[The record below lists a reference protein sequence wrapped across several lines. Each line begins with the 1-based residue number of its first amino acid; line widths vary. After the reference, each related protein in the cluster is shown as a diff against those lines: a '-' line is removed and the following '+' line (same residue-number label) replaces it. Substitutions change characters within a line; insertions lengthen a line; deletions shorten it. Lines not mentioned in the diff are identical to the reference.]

1 MWEVGSI
8 NLLTLFVTLALS
20 SKAFDKGVED
30 AKGKSSGLADKIK
43 SGFGTA
49 VKAIGAAIVAATTA
63 VAAGIAKL
71 TQASLASYG
80 EYEQLV
86 GGVKTLFGT
95 EASTL
100 EEYAASIGKTSGEAL
115 KEYRNLNLAQSIVF
129 ENAKNAYKDVQMSAN
144 DYMNTVTSFA
154 ASLIQGL
161 SGDTVAAADK
171 ANLAITDMADNA
183 NKMGTAMESIQNAY
197 QGFAKQNYTMLDNLK
212 LGYGGTKTEMERL
225 LKDAEALQKQN
236 GITAE
241 YSIQNFADIVEAIH
255 VVQTEMGI
263 TGTSAK
269 EAGSTIQGSLAM
281 VKSQWQNVLTALAD
295 ENADLP
301 NQISK
306 LADSIDTAVNGNIL
320 PRIQQILPS
329 IASGIQMLV
338 QGLAPMLPGMINTLL
353 PTLSTSLIALVGSL
367 VTVLPQLTNTAVN
380 ILKQLVNAVVSVL
393 PGVLSTLASAAT
405 ELLLDIVSVVGDILP
420 ELVDTVINIAT
431 DLIQK
436 IADALPDLLPELV
449 QAIMD
454 ALIML
459 IDDAPALLDTAI
471 ALIKGLAE
479 GLLNSIPVLLDA
491 LPALIESIIN
501 FIVGAIPELILLG
514 VQIVGAVVDALP
526 QIISSLVAALPQI
539 IQALID
545 GLFQGHGA
553 FVLAGI
559 DLFIAL
565 IEDLPDIILQLV
577 DAIPQII
584 GALIDGLRES
594 FPKIVAAGFTLLMGI
609 IERLPDFLMKLGEA
623 VVKIV
628 AAIITALKNRL
639 YLIADQGVKL
649 FEQLIRDLPKA
660 IQTITSKVP
669 QVISGIVNKFR
680 EGWNNMKQVG
690 KNLIEGV
697 GEGIMSAANALYERV
712 KSVVSKIKGF
722 FTGKSGFDTHS
733 PSKWS
738 QKVFENVMAG
748 SILGTERG
756 AAGLE
761 MAMQDAVERAKNSFD
776 MGAITYAPA
785 VQSGRVGDINV
796 SVEVT
801 TAGINSEMDA
811 ENVGR
816 IIGEKAARQ
825 IRYRGGVSFA

>member
-20 SKAFDKGVED
+20 SKAFDKGVES
-30 AKGKSSGLADKIK
+30 AKKKSDGFADKLK
-43 SGFGTA
+43 DGFG
-49 VKAIGAAIVAATTA
+49 KAIKAVGKAVVAATTA
-63 VAAGIAKL
+63 VAAGIAKI
-71 TQASLASYG
+71 TQASVASYG

-95 EASTL
+95 EAGSL
-100 EEYAASIGKTSGEAL
+100 KEYAASIGQTVDEAKDKYNSL
-115 KEYRNLNLAQSIVF
+115 INAQSEIF
-129 ENAKNAYKDVQMSAN
+129 SKAQDAYKNVQMSAN

-161 SGDTVAAADK
+161 GGDTEKAAEKAD
-171 ANLAITDMADNA
+171 LAITDMADNA

-281 VKSQWQNVLTALAD
+281 VKAQWQNLLTAFAD
-295 ENADLP
+295 EDANLSD
-301 NQISK
+301 QINRFTD
-306 LADSIDTAVNGNIL
+306 AITTAAGNIV

-329 IASGIQMLV
+329 IV
-338 QGLAPMLPGMINTLL
+338 NGLDK
-353 PTLSTSLIALVGSL
+353 LIS
-367 VTVLPQLTNTAVN
+367 
-380 ILKQLVNAVVSVL
+380 
-393 PGVLSTLASAAT
+393 
-405 ELLLDIVSVVGDILP
+405 
-420 ELVDTVINIAT
+420 
-431 DLIQK
+431 
-436 IADALPDLLPELV
+436 
-449 QAIMD
+449 
-454 ALIML
+454 ALIPM
-459 IDDAPALLDTAI
+459 
-471 ALIKGLAE
+471 
-479 GLLNSIPVLLDA
+479 
-491 LPALIESIIN
+491 
-501 FIVGAIPELILLG
+501 IPELIGTLVPAFTNAIMGVMNSLTSELSNGADMVMNAIISIIGTLADTLPELITTLLEEIDTILLTTIRNAENDLIPT
-514 VQIVGAVVDALP
+514 VLQLVADLIDSLASTIPDV
-526 QIISSLVAALPQI
+526 ISSLLEETVSIVEEFLKT
-539 IQALID
+539 D
-545 GLFQGHGA
+545 GLNNVLQAVISLEQGA
-553 FVLAGI
+553 AEAVLQAI
-559 DLFIAL
+559 PFI
-565 IEDLPDIILQLV
+565 ISRMPKIITSVV
-577 DAIPQII
+577 DFLLGAIPQIAQTGIQLLSALVEAMPEIISAIVEALPELITGIVDAIIEFVPEIVVAGVQLLSALMQNLDEIIAQIVVAIPDIIDGII
-584 GALIDGLRES
+584 GALTDSTPRLIE
-594 FPKIVAAGFTLLMGI
+594 AGFELFMALVTNLPEIIMGI
-609 IERLPDFLMKLGEA
+609 LTALSKL
-623 VVKIV
+623 I
-628 AAIITALKNRL
+628 AAIIQAIPTYFIK
-639 YLIADQGVKL
+639 IAQQGVKL
-649 FEQLIRDLPKA
+649 FESLVTNLPQA
-660 IQTITSKVP
+660 IQTIKRRIP
-669 QVISGIVNKFR
+669 EVISGIVSKFR

-761 MAMQDAVERAKNSFD
+761 MAMQDTVERAKNSFD

-801 TAGINSEMDA
+801 TTGINSEMDA

>member
-1 MWEVGSI
+1 MGSI

-20 SKAFDKGVED
+20 SKAFDKGVES
-30 AKGKSSGLADKIK
+30 AKKKSDGFADKLK
-43 SGFGTA
+43 DGFG
-49 VKAIGAAIVAATTA
+49 KAIKAVGKAVVAATTA
-63 VAAGIAKL
+63 VAAGIAKI
-71 TQASLASYG
+71 TQASVASYG

-95 EASTL
+95 EAGSL
-100 EEYAASIGKTSGEAL
+100 KEYAASIGQTVDEAKDKYNSL
-115 KEYRNLNLAQSIVF
+115 INAQSEIF
-129 ENAKNAYKDVQMSAN
+129 SKAQDAYKNVQMSAN

-161 SGDTVAAADK
+161 GGDTEKAAEKAD
-171 ANLAITDMADNA
+171 LAITDMADNA
-183 NKMGTAMESIQNAY
+183 NKMGTAMGSIQNAY

-281 VKSQWQNVLTALAD
+281 VKAQWQNLLTAFAD
-295 ENADLP
+295 EDANLSD
-301 NQISK
+301 QINRFTD
-306 LADSIDTAVNGNIL
+306 AITTAAGNIV

-329 IASGIQMLV
+329 IV
-338 QGLAPMLPGMINTLL
+338 NGLDK
-353 PTLSTSLIALVGSL
+353 LIS
-367 VTVLPQLTNTAVN
+367 
-380 ILKQLVNAVVSVL
+380 
-393 PGVLSTLASAAT
+393 
-405 ELLLDIVSVVGDILP
+405 
-420 ELVDTVINIAT
+420 
-431 DLIQK
+431 
-436 IADALPDLLPELV
+436 
-449 QAIMD
+449 
-454 ALIML
+454 ALIPM
-459 IDDAPALLDTAI
+459 
-471 ALIKGLAE
+471 
-479 GLLNSIPVLLDA
+479 
-491 LPALIESIIN
+491 
-501 FIVGAIPELILLG
+501 IPELIGTLVPAFTNAIMGVMNSLTSELSNGADMVMNAIISIIGTLADTLPELITTLLEEIDTILLTTIRNAENDLIPT
-514 VQIVGAVVDALP
+514 VLQLVADLIDSLASTIPDV
-526 QIISSLVAALPQI
+526 ISSLLEETVSIVEEFLKT
-539 IQALID
+539 D
-545 GLFQGHGA
+545 GLNNVLQAVISLEQGA
-553 FVLAGI
+553 AEAVLQAI
-559 DLFIAL
+559 PFI
-565 IEDLPDIILQLV
+565 ISRLPKIITSVV
-577 DAIPQII
+577 DFLLGAIPQIAQTGIQLLSALVEAMPEIISAIVEALPELITGIVDAIIEFVPEIVVAGVQLLSALTQNLDEIIAQIVVAIPDIIDGII
-584 GALIDGLRES
+584 GALTDAT
-594 FPKIVAAGFTLLMGI
+594 PKLIEAGFELFMALVTNLPEIIMGI
-609 IERLPDFLMKLGEA
+609 LTALSTLI
-623 VVKIV
+623 
-628 AAIITALKNRL
+628 AAIIQAIPTYFMK
-639 YLIADQGVKL
+639 IAQQGVKL
-649 FEQLIRDLPKA
+649 FESLVTNLPQA
-660 IQTITSKVP
+660 IQTIKRRIP
-669 QVISGIVNKFR
+669 EVISGIVSKFK

-761 MAMQDAVERAKNSFD
+761 TAMQDAVERAKNSFD

-796 SVEVT
+796 NVEVT

>member
-1 MWEVGSI
+1 MGSI

-20 SKAFDKGVED
+20 SKAFDKGVES
-30 AKGKSSGLADKIK
+30 AKKKSDGFADKLK
-43 SGFGTA
+43 DGFG
-49 VKAIGAAIVAATTA
+49 KAIKAVGKAVVAATTA
-63 VAAGIAKL
+63 VAAGIAKI
-71 TQASLASYG
+71 TQASVASYG

-95 EASTL
+95 EAGSL
-100 EEYAASIGKTSGEAL
+100 KEYAASIGQTVDEAKDKYNSL
-115 KEYRNLNLAQSIVF
+115 INAQSEIF
-129 ENAKNAYKDVQMSAN
+129 SKAQDAYKNVQMSAN

-161 SGDTVAAADK
+161 GGDTEKAAEKAD
-171 ANLAITDMADNA
+171 LAITDMADNA

-281 VKSQWQNVLTALAD
+281 VKAQWQNLLTAFAD
-295 ENADLP
+295 EDANLSD
-301 NQISK
+301 QINRFTD
-306 LADSIDTAVNGNIL
+306 AITTAAGNIV

-329 IASGIQMLV
+329 IV
-338 QGLAPMLPGMINTLL
+338 NGLDK
-353 PTLSTSLIALVGSL
+353 LIS
-367 VTVLPQLTNTAVN
+367 
-380 ILKQLVNAVVSVL
+380 
-393 PGVLSTLASAAT
+393 
-405 ELLLDIVSVVGDILP
+405 
-420 ELVDTVINIAT
+420 
-431 DLIQK
+431 
-436 IADALPDLLPELV
+436 
-449 QAIMD
+449 
-454 ALIML
+454 ALIPM
-459 IDDAPALLDTAI
+459 
-471 ALIKGLAE
+471 
-479 GLLNSIPVLLDA
+479 
-491 LPALIESIIN
+491 
-501 FIVGAIPELILLG
+501 IPELIGTLVPAFTNAIMGVMNSLTSELSNGADMVMNAIISIIGTLADTLPELITTLLEEIDTILLTTIRNAENDLIPT
-514 VQIVGAVVDALP
+514 VLQLVADLIDSLASTIPDV
-526 QIISSLVAALPQI
+526 ISSLLEETVSIVEEFLKT
-539 IQALID
+539 D
-545 GLFQGHGA
+545 GLNNVLQAVISLEQGA
-553 FVLAGI
+553 AEAVLQAI
-559 DLFIAL
+559 PFI
-565 IEDLPDIILQLV
+565 ISRMPKIITSVV
-577 DAIPQII
+577 DFLLGAIPQIAQTGIQLLSALVEAMPEIISAIVEALPELITGIVDAIIEFVPEIVVAGVQLLSALMQNLDEIIAQIVVAIPDIIDGII
-584 GALIDGLRES
+584 GALTDSTPRLIE
-594 FPKIVAAGFTLLMGI
+594 AGFELFMALVTNLPEIIMGI
-609 IERLPDFLMKLGEA
+609 LTALSKL
-623 VVKIV
+623 I
-628 AAIITALKNRL
+628 AAIIQAIPTYFIK
-639 YLIADQGVKL
+639 IAQQGVKL
-649 FEQLIRDLPKA
+649 FESLVTNLPQA
-660 IQTITSKVP
+660 IQTIKRRIP
-669 QVISGIVNKFR
+669 EVISGIVSKFR

>member
-1 MWEVGSI
+1 MGSI

-20 SKAFDKGVED
+20 SKAFDKGVES
-30 AKGKSSGLADKIK
+30 AKKKSDGFADKLK
-43 SGFGTA
+43 DGFG
-49 VKAIGAAIVAATTA
+49 KAIKAVGKAVVAATTA
-63 VAAGIAKL
+63 VAAGIAKI
-71 TQASLASYG
+71 TQASVASYG

-95 EASTL
+95 EAGSL
-100 EEYAASIGKTSGEAL
+100 KEYAASIGQTVDEAKDKYNSL
-115 KEYRNLNLAQSIVF
+115 INAQSEIF
-129 ENAKNAYKDVQMSAN
+129 SKAQDAYKNVQMSAN

-161 SGDTVAAADK
+161 GGDTEKAAEKAD
-171 ANLAITDMADNA
+171 LAITDMADNA

-281 VKSQWQNVLTALAD
+281 VKAQWQNLLTAFAD
-295 ENADLP
+295 EDANLSD
-301 NQISK
+301 QINRFTD
-306 LADSIDTAVNGNIL
+306 AITTAAGNIV

-329 IASGIQMLV
+329 IV
-338 QGLAPMLPGMINTLL
+338 NGLDK
-353 PTLSTSLIALVGSL
+353 LIS
-367 VTVLPQLTNTAVN
+367 
-380 ILKQLVNAVVSVL
+380 
-393 PGVLSTLASAAT
+393 
-405 ELLLDIVSVVGDILP
+405 
-420 ELVDTVINIAT
+420 
-431 DLIQK
+431 
-436 IADALPDLLPELV
+436 
-449 QAIMD
+449 
-454 ALIML
+454 ALIPM
-459 IDDAPALLDTAI
+459 
-471 ALIKGLAE
+471 
-479 GLLNSIPVLLDA
+479 
-491 LPALIESIIN
+491 
-501 FIVGAIPELILLG
+501 IPELIGTLVPAFTNAIMGVMNSLTSELSNGADMVMNAIISIIGTLADTLPELITTLLEEIDTILLTTIRNAENDLIPT
-514 VQIVGAVVDALP
+514 VLQLVADLIDSLASTIPDV
-526 QIISSLVAALPQI
+526 ISSLLEETVSIVEEFLKT
-539 IQALID
+539 D
-545 GLFQGHGA
+545 GLNNVLQAVISLEQGA
-553 FVLAGI
+553 AEAVLQAI
-559 DLFIAL
+559 PFI
-565 IEDLPDIILQLV
+565 ISRMPKIITSVV
-577 DAIPQII
+577 DFLLGAIPQIAQTGIQLLSALVEAMPEIISAIVEALPELITGIVDAIIEFVPEIVVAGVQLLSALMQNLDEIIAQIVVAIPDIIDGII
-584 GALIDGLRES
+584 GALTDSTPRLIE
-594 FPKIVAAGFTLLMGI
+594 AGFELFMALVTNLPEIIMGI
-609 IERLPDFLMKLGEA
+609 LTALSKL
-623 VVKIV
+623 I
-628 AAIITALKNRL
+628 AAIIQAIPTYFIK
-639 YLIADQGVKL
+639 IAQQGVKL
-649 FEQLIRDLPKA
+649 FESLVTNLPQA
-660 IQTITSKVP
+660 IQTIKRRIP
-669 QVISGIVNKFR
+669 EVISGIVSKFR

-761 MAMQDAVERAKNSFD
+761 MAMQDTVERAKNSFD

-801 TAGINSEMDA
+801 TTGINSEMDA

>member
-8 NLLTLFVTLALS
+8 NLLTLFVTLAMS
-20 SKAFDKGVED
+20 SKAFDKGVES
-30 AKGKSSGLADKIK
+30 AKKKSDGFADKLK
-43 SGFGTA
+43 DGFG
-49 VKAIGAAIVAATTA
+49 KAIKAVGKAVVAATTA
-63 VAAGIAKL
+63 VAAGIAKI
-71 TQASLASYG
+71 TQASVASYG

-95 EASTL
+95 EAGSL
-100 EEYAASIGKTSGEAL
+100 EEYAASIGQTVDEAKDKYSSL
-115 KEYRNLNLAQSIVF
+115 INAQSEICSK
-129 ENAKNAYKDVQMSAN
+129 AQDAYKNVQMSAN

-161 SGDTVAAADK
+161 GGDTEKAAEKAD
-171 ANLAITDMADNA
+171 LAITDMADNA

-236 GITAE
+236 GITAK
-241 YSIQNFADIVEAIH
+241 YSIENFADIVEAIH

-281 VKSQWQNVLTALAD
+281 VKAQWQNLLTAFAD
-295 ENADLP
+295 ENANLSD
-301 NQISK
+301 QINRFTD
-306 LADSIDTAVNGNIL
+306 AITTAAGNIV

-329 IASGIQMLV
+329 IVNGLQMLISS
-338 QGLAPMLPGMINTLL
+338 LAPMIPEMIKTLL
-353 PTLSTSLIALVGSL
+353 PAVTDAVFGIFDSLAALVPKATRTILHSL
-367 VTVLPQLTNTAVN
+367 VDIAISIGEKVPELIQTLIDGAGDFWEIISDSLLGLIPYTLDAVSAIIQSIAEAMPQLIESLLGAVIFDAFESIFDESADTLLQSALNLLLGIAQGLINFIPKAIQWLPQLINEIISFLLGAIPQIAQTG
-380 ILKQLVNAVVSVL
+380 IQL
-393 PGVLSTLASAAT
+393 LSALVEAMPEIISA
-405 ELLLDIVSVVGDILP
+405 IVEALP
-420 ELVDTVINIAT
+420 ELITGIVDAIIEFVPEIVMAGVELLSSLMQNLDEIIAQ
-431 DLIQK
+431 IVVA
-436 IADALPDLLPELV
+436 IPD
-449 QAIMD
+449 I
-454 ALIML
+454 
-459 IDDAPALLDTAI
+459 ID
-471 ALIKGLAE
+471 G
-479 GLLNSIPVLLDA
+479 
-491 LPALIESIIN
+491 
-501 FIVGAIPELILLG
+501 IVGALT
-514 VQIVGAVVDALP
+514 DATP
-526 QIISSLVAALPQI
+526 R
-539 IQALID
+539 
-545 GLFQGHGA
+545 
-553 FVLAGI
+553 
-559 DLFIAL
+559 L
-565 IEDLPDIILQLV
+565 IEAGFELFMALVTKLPDIIMGNLT
-577 DAIPQII
+577 
-584 GALIDGLRES
+584 ALS
-594 FPKIVAAGFTLLMGI
+594 
-609 IERLPDFLMKLGEA
+609 KL
-623 VVKIV
+623 I
-628 AAIITALKNRL
+628 AAIIQAIPTYFMK
-639 YLIADQGVKL
+639 IAQQGVKL
-649 FEQLIRDLPKA
+649 FESLVTKLPQA
-660 IQTITSKVP
+660 IQTIKRRIP
-669 QVISGIVNKFR
+669 EVISGIVSKFK

-761 MAMQDAVERAKNSFD
+761 TAMQDAVERAKNSFD
-776 MGAITYAPA
+776 MGSITYAPA
-785 VQSGRVGDINV
+785 AQSGRVGDINV

>member
-20 SKAFDKGVED
+20 SKAFDKGVES
-30 AKGKSSGLADKIK
+30 AKKKSDGFADKLK
-43 SGFGTA
+43 DGFG
-49 VKAIGAAIVAATTA
+49 KAIKAVGKAVVAATTA
-63 VAAGIAKL
+63 VAAGIAKI
-71 TQASLASYG
+71 TQASVASYG

-95 EASTL
+95 EAGSL
-100 EEYAASIGKTSGEAL
+100 KEYAASIGQTVDEAKDKYNSL
-115 KEYRNLNLAQSIVF
+115 INAQSEIF
-129 ENAKNAYKDVQMSAN
+129 SKAQDAYKNVQMSAN

-161 SGDTVAAADK
+161 GGDTEKAAEKAD
-171 ANLAITDMADNA
+171 LAITDMADNA

-281 VKSQWQNVLTALAD
+281 VKAQWQNLLTAFAD
-295 ENADLP
+295 EDANLSD
-301 NQISK
+301 QINRFTD
-306 LADSIDTAVNGNIL
+306 AITTAAGNIV

-329 IASGIQMLV
+329 IVNGLDKLISALIPMIPERIGTLV
-338 QGLAPMLPGMINTLL
+338 PAFTNAIMGVMNSLTSE
-353 PTLSTSLIALVGSL
+353 LSNGADMVM
-367 VTVLPQLTNTAVN
+367 
-380 ILKQLVNAVVSVL
+380 NAIISII
-393 PGVLSTLASAAT
+393 GTLADT
-405 ELLLDIVSVVGDILP
+405 LP
-420 ELVDTVINIAT
+420 ELITTLLEEIDTILLTTIRNAEN
-431 DLIQK
+431 DLIPTVLQLV
-436 IADALPDLLPELV
+436 AD
-449 QAIMD
+449 
-454 ALIML
+454 L
-459 IDDAPALLDTAI
+459 IDS
-471 ALIKGLAE
+471 LA
-479 GLLNSIPVLLDA
+479 STIPDV
-491 LPALIESIIN
+491 
-501 FIVGAIPELILLG
+501 
-514 VQIVGAVVDALP
+514 
-526 QIISSLVAALPQI
+526 ISSLLEETVSIVEEFLKT
-539 IQALID
+539 D
-545 GLFQGHGA
+545 GLNNVLQAVISLEQGA
-553 FVLAGI
+553 AEAVLQAI
-559 DLFIAL
+559 PFI
-565 IEDLPDIILQLV
+565 ISRLPKIITSVV
-577 DAIPQII
+577 DFLLGAIPQIAQTGIQLLSALVEAMPEIISAIVEALPELITGIVDAIIEFVPEIVVAGVQLLSALTQNLDEIIAQIVVAIPDIIDGII
-584 GALIDGLRES
+584 GALTDAT
-594 FPKIVAAGFTLLMGI
+594 PKLIEAGFELFMALVTNLPEIIMGI
-609 IERLPDFLMKLGEA
+609 LTALSKL
-623 VVKIV
+623 I
-628 AAIITALKNRL
+628 AAIIQAIPTYFMK
-639 YLIADQGVKL
+639 IAQQGVKL
-649 FEQLIRDLPKA
+649 FESLVTNLPQA
-660 IQTITSKVP
+660 IQTIKRRIP
-669 QVISGIVNKFR
+669 EVISGIVSKFK

-733 PSKWS
+733 PSKWA

-761 MAMQDAVERAKNSFD
+761 TAMQDAVERAKNSFD

>member
-20 SKAFDKGVED
+20 SKAFDKGVES
-30 AKGKSSGLADKIK
+30 AKKKSDGFADKLK
-43 SGFGTA
+43 DGFG
-49 VKAIGAAIVAATTA
+49 KAIKAVGKAVVAATTA
-63 VAAGIAKL
+63 VAAGIAKI
-71 TQASLASYG
+71 TQASVASYG

-95 EASTL
+95 EAGSL
-100 EEYAASIGKTSGEAL
+100 KEYAASIGQTVDEAKDKYNSL
-115 KEYRNLNLAQSIVF
+115 INAQSEIF
-129 ENAKNAYKDVQMSAN
+129 SKAQDAYKNVQMSAN

-161 SGDTVAAADK
+161 GGDTEKAAEKAD
-171 ANLAITDMADNA
+171 LAITDMADNA

-281 VKSQWQNVLTALAD
+281 VKAQWQNLLTAFAD
-295 ENADLP
+295 EDANLSD
-301 NQISK
+301 QINRFTD
-306 LADSIDTAVNGNIL
+306 AITTAAGNIV

-329 IASGIQMLV
+329 IV
-338 QGLAPMLPGMINTLL
+338 NGLDK
-353 PTLSTSLIALVGSL
+353 LIS
-367 VTVLPQLTNTAVN
+367 
-380 ILKQLVNAVVSVL
+380 
-393 PGVLSTLASAAT
+393 
-405 ELLLDIVSVVGDILP
+405 
-420 ELVDTVINIAT
+420 
-431 DLIQK
+431 
-436 IADALPDLLPELV
+436 
-449 QAIMD
+449 
-454 ALIML
+454 ALIPM
-459 IDDAPALLDTAI
+459 
-471 ALIKGLAE
+471 
-479 GLLNSIPVLLDA
+479 
-491 LPALIESIIN
+491 
-501 FIVGAIPELILLG
+501 IPELIGTLVPAFTNAIMGVMNSLTSELSNGADMVMNAIISIIGTLADTLPELITTLLEEIDTILLTTIRNAENDLIPT
-514 VQIVGAVVDALP
+514 VLQLVADLIDSLASTIPDV
-526 QIISSLVAALPQI
+526 ISSLLEETVSIVEEFLKT
-539 IQALID
+539 D
-545 GLFQGHGA
+545 GLNNVLQAVISLEQGA
-553 FVLAGI
+553 AEAVLQAI
-559 DLFIAL
+559 PFI
-565 IEDLPDIILQLV
+565 ISRMPKIITSVV
-577 DAIPQII
+577 DFLLGAIPQIAQTGIQLLSALVEAMPEIISAIVEALPELITGIVDAIIEFVPEIVVAGVQLLSALMQNLDEIIAQIVVAIPDIIDGII
-584 GALIDGLRES
+584 GALTDSTPRLIE
-594 FPKIVAAGFTLLMGI
+594 AGFELFMALVTNLPEIIMGI
-609 IERLPDFLMKLGEA
+609 LTALSKL
-623 VVKIV
+623 I
-628 AAIITALKNRL
+628 AAIIQAIPTYFIK
-639 YLIADQGVKL
+639 IAQQGVKL
-649 FEQLIRDLPKA
+649 FESLVTNLPQA
-660 IQTITSKVP
+660 IQTIKRRIP
-669 QVISGIVNKFR
+669 EVISGIVSKFR

-697 GEGIMSAANALYERV
+697 GEGIMSAADALYERV

-756 AAGLE
+756 AAGLK

-785 VQSGRVGDINV
+785 GQSGRVGDINV

>member
-8 NLLTLFVTLALS
+8 NLLTLFVTLAMS

-49 VKAIGAAIVAATTA
+49 MKAIGAAVVAAITA
-63 VAAGIAKL
+63 VAAGIAKI
-71 TQASLASYG
+71 TQASVASYG

-95 EASTL
+95 EAGSL
-100 EEYAASIGKTSGEAL
+100 KEYAASIGQTVDEAKNKYNSL
-115 KEYRNLNLAQSIVF
+115 INAQSEIF
-129 ENAKNAYKDVQMSAN
+129 SKAQDAYKNVQMSAN

-161 SGDTVAAADK
+161 GGDTEKAAEKAD
-171 ANLAITDMADNA
+171 LAITDMADNA

-281 VKSQWQNVLTALAD
+281 VKAQWQNLLTAFAD
-295 ENADLP
+295 EDANLSD
-301 NQISK
+301 QINRFTD
-306 LADSIDTAVNGNIL
+306 AITTAARNIV

-329 IASGIQMLV
+329 IVNGLQMLIQALMPMIPWIFDQLLPAV
-338 QGLAPMLPGMINTLL
+338 ESAITGIMGALVNLVPGLATMAFDLILQLIHVVGQMLPGLIDSIT
-353 PTLSTSLIALVGSL
+353 STI
-367 VTVLPQLTNTAVN
+367 
-380 ILKQLVNAVVSVL
+380 
-393 PGVLSTLASAAT
+393 T
-405 ELLLDIVSVVGDILP
+405 ELLNKAADALPQILP
-420 ELVDTVINIAT
+420 ELVQSIVNGLISLFDNSSAMVEAALALING
-431 DLIQK
+431 
-436 IADALPDLLPELV
+436 LV
-449 QAIMD
+449 Q
-454 ALIML
+454 
-459 IDDAPALLDTAI
+459 
-471 ALIKGLAE
+471 GV
-479 GLLNSIPVLLDA
+479 LNSIPVL
-491 LPALIESIIN
+491 I
-501 FIVGAIPELILLG
+501 
-514 VQIVGAVVDALP
+514 
-526 QIISSLVAALPQI
+526 AALPILVTSI
-539 IQALID
+539 IDFLW
-545 GLFQGHGA
+545 G
-553 FVLAGI
+553 
-559 DLFIAL
+559 
-565 IEDLPDIILQLV
+565 
-577 DAIPQII
+577 AIPQIAQTGIQLLSALVEAMPEIISAIVEALPELITGIVDAIIEFVPEIVVAGVQLLSALMQNLDEIIAQIVVAIPDIIDGII
-584 GALIDGLRES
+584 GALTDSTPRLIE
-594 FPKIVAAGFTLLMGI
+594 AGFELFMALVTNLPEIIMGI
-609 IERLPDFLMKLGEA
+609 LTALSKL
-623 VVKIV
+623 I
-628 AAIITALKNRL
+628 AAIIQAIPTYFMK
-639 YLIADQGVKL
+639 IAQQGVKL
-649 FEQLIRDLPKA
+649 FESLVTNLPQA
-660 IQTITSKVP
+660 IQTIKRRIP
-669 QVISGIVNKFR
+669 EVISGIVSKFR

>member
-20 SKAFDKGVED
+20 SKAFDKGVES
-30 AKGKSSGLADKIK
+30 AKKKSDGFADKLK
-43 SGFGTA
+43 DGFG
-49 VKAIGAAIVAATTA
+49 KAIKAVGKAVVAATTA
-63 VAAGIAKL
+63 VAAGIAKI
-71 TQASLASYG
+71 TQASVASYG

-95 EASTL
+95 EAGSL
-100 EEYAASIGKTSGEAL
+100 KEYAASIGQTVDEAKDKYNSL
-115 KEYRNLNLAQSIVF
+115 INAQSEIF
-129 ENAKNAYKDVQMSAN
+129 SKAQDAYKNVQMSAN

-161 SGDTVAAADK
+161 GGDTEKAAEKAD
-171 ANLAITDMADNA
+171 LAITDMADNA

-281 VKSQWQNVLTALAD
+281 VKAQWQNLLTAFAD
-295 ENADLP
+295 EDANLSD
-301 NQISK
+301 QINRFTD
-306 LADSIDTAVNGNIL
+306 AITTAAGNIV

-329 IASGIQMLV
+329 IV
-338 QGLAPMLPGMINTLL
+338 NGLDK
-353 PTLSTSLIALVGSL
+353 LIS
-367 VTVLPQLTNTAVN
+367 
-380 ILKQLVNAVVSVL
+380 
-393 PGVLSTLASAAT
+393 
-405 ELLLDIVSVVGDILP
+405 
-420 ELVDTVINIAT
+420 
-431 DLIQK
+431 
-436 IADALPDLLPELV
+436 
-449 QAIMD
+449 
-454 ALIML
+454 ALIPM
-459 IDDAPALLDTAI
+459 
-471 ALIKGLAE
+471 
-479 GLLNSIPVLLDA
+479 
-491 LPALIESIIN
+491 
-501 FIVGAIPELILLG
+501 IPELIGTLVPAFTNAIMGVMNSLTSELSNGADMVMNAIISIIGTLADTLPELITTLLEEIDTILLTTIRNAENDLIPT
-514 VQIVGAVVDALP
+514 VLQLVADLIDSLASTIPDV
-526 QIISSLVAALPQI
+526 ISSLLEETVSIVEEFLKT
-539 IQALID
+539 D
-545 GLFQGHGA
+545 GLNNVLQAVISLEQGA
-553 FVLAGI
+553 AEAVLQAI
-559 DLFIAL
+559 PFI
-565 IEDLPDIILQLV
+565 ISRMPKIITSVV
-577 DAIPQII
+577 DFLLGAIPQIAQTGIQLLSALVEAMPEIISAIVEALPELITGIVDAIIEFVPEIVVAGVQLLSALMQNLDEIIAQIVVAIPDIIDGII
-584 GALIDGLRES
+584 GALTDSTPRLIE
-594 FPKIVAAGFTLLMGI
+594 AGFELFMALVTNLPEIIMGI
-609 IERLPDFLMKLGEA
+609 LTALSKL
-623 VVKIV
+623 I
-628 AAIITALKNRL
+628 AAIIQAIPTYFIK
-639 YLIADQGVKL
+639 IAQQGVKL
-649 FEQLIRDLPKA
+649 FESLVTNLPQA
-660 IQTITSKVP
+660 IQTIKRRIP
-669 QVISGIVNKFR
+669 EVISGIVSKFR

-697 GEGIMSAANALYERV
+697 SEGIMSAANALYERV

-761 MAMQDAVERAKNSFD
+761 TAMQDAVERAKNSFD

>member
-1 MWEVGSI
+1 MGSI

-20 SKAFDKGVED
+20 SKAFDKGVES
-30 AKGKSSGLADKIK
+30 AKKKSDGFADKLK
-43 SGFGTA
+43 DGFG
-49 VKAIGAAIVAATTA
+49 KAIKAVGKAVVAATTA
-63 VAAGIAKL
+63 VAAGIAKI
-71 TQASLASYG
+71 TQASVASYG

-95 EASTL
+95 EAGSL
-100 EEYAASIGKTSGEAL
+100 KEYAASIGQTVDEAKDKYNSL
-115 KEYRNLNLAQSIVF
+115 INAQSEIF
-129 ENAKNAYKDVQMSAN
+129 SKAQDAYKNVQMSAN

-161 SGDTVAAADK
+161 GGDTEKAAEKAD
-171 ANLAITDMADNA
+171 LAITDMADNA

-281 VKSQWQNVLTALAD
+281 VKAQWQNLLTAFAD
-295 ENADLP
+295 EDANLSD
-301 NQISK
+301 QINRFTD
-306 LADSIDTAVNGNIL
+306 AITTAAGNIV

-329 IASGIQMLV
+329 IV
-338 QGLAPMLPGMINTLL
+338 NGLDK
-353 PTLSTSLIALVGSL
+353 LIS
-367 VTVLPQLTNTAVN
+367 
-380 ILKQLVNAVVSVL
+380 
-393 PGVLSTLASAAT
+393 
-405 ELLLDIVSVVGDILP
+405 
-420 ELVDTVINIAT
+420 
-431 DLIQK
+431 
-436 IADALPDLLPELV
+436 
-449 QAIMD
+449 
-454 ALIML
+454 ALIPM
-459 IDDAPALLDTAI
+459 
-471 ALIKGLAE
+471 
-479 GLLNSIPVLLDA
+479 
-491 LPALIESIIN
+491 
-501 FIVGAIPELILLG
+501 IPELIGTLVPAFTNAIMGVMNSLTSELSNGADMVMNAIISIIGTLADTLPELITTLLEEIDTILLTTIRNAENDLIPT
-514 VQIVGAVVDALP
+514 VLQLVADLIDSLASTIPDV
-526 QIISSLVAALPQI
+526 ISSLLEETVSIVEEFLKT
-539 IQALID
+539 D
-545 GLFQGHGA
+545 GLNNVLQAVISLEQGA
-553 FVLAGI
+553 AEAVLQAI
-559 DLFIAL
+559 PFI
-565 IEDLPDIILQLV
+565 ISRMPKIITSVV
-577 DAIPQII
+577 DFLLGAIPQIAQTGIQLLSALVEAMPEIISAIVEALPELITGIVDAIIEFVPEIVVAGVQLLSALMQNLDEIIAQIVVAIPDIIDGII
-584 GALIDGLRES
+584 GALTDSTPRLIE
-594 FPKIVAAGFTLLMGI
+594 AGFELFMALVTNLPEIIMGI
-609 IERLPDFLMKLGEA
+609 LTALSKL
-623 VVKIV
+623 I
-628 AAIITALKNRL
+628 AAIIQAIPTYFIK
-639 YLIADQGVKL
+639 IAQQGVKL
-649 FEQLIRDLPKA
+649 FESLVTNLPQA
-660 IQTITSKVP
+660 IQTIKRRIP
-669 QVISGIVNKFR
+669 EVISGIVSKFR

-697 GEGIMSAANALYERV
+697 GEGIMSAADALYERV

-756 AAGLE
+756 AAGLK

-785 VQSGRVGDINV
+785 GQSGRVGDINV

>member
-20 SKAFDKGVED
+20 SKAFDKGVES
-30 AKGKSSGLADKIK
+30 AKKKSDGFADKLK
-43 SGFGTA
+43 DGFG
-49 VKAIGAAIVAATTA
+49 KAIKAVGKAVVAATTA
-63 VAAGIAKL
+63 VAAGIAKI
-71 TQASLASYG
+71 TQASVASYG

-95 EASTL
+95 EAGSL
-100 EEYAASIGKTSGEAL
+100 KEYAASIGQTVDEAKDKYNSL
-115 KEYRNLNLAQSIVF
+115 INAQSEIF
-129 ENAKNAYKDVQMSAN
+129 SKAQDAYKNVQMSAN

-161 SGDTVAAADK
+161 GGDTEKAAEKAD
-171 ANLAITDMADNA
+171 LAITDMADNA

-281 VKSQWQNVLTALAD
+281 VKAQWQNLLTAFAD
-295 ENADLP
+295 EDANLSD
-301 NQISK
+301 QINRFTD
-306 LADSIDTAVNGNIL
+306 AITTAAGNIV

-329 IASGIQMLV
+329 IV
-338 QGLAPMLPGMINTLL
+338 NGLDK
-353 PTLSTSLIALVGSL
+353 LIS
-367 VTVLPQLTNTAVN
+367 
-380 ILKQLVNAVVSVL
+380 
-393 PGVLSTLASAAT
+393 
-405 ELLLDIVSVVGDILP
+405 
-420 ELVDTVINIAT
+420 
-431 DLIQK
+431 
-436 IADALPDLLPELV
+436 
-449 QAIMD
+449 
-454 ALIML
+454 ALIPM
-459 IDDAPALLDTAI
+459 
-471 ALIKGLAE
+471 
-479 GLLNSIPVLLDA
+479 
-491 LPALIESIIN
+491 
-501 FIVGAIPELILLG
+501 IPELIGTLVPAFTNAIMGVMNSLTSELSNGADMVMNAIISIIGTLSDTLPELITTLLEEIDTILLTTIRNAENDLIPT
-514 VQIVGAVVDALP
+514 VLQLVADLIDSLASTIPDV
-526 QIISSLVAALPQI
+526 ISSLLEETVSIVEEFLKT
-539 IQALID
+539 D
-545 GLFQGHGA
+545 GLNNVLQAVISLEQGA
-553 FVLAGI
+553 AEAVLQAI
-559 DLFIAL
+559 PFI
-565 IEDLPDIILQLV
+565 ISRMPKIITSVV
-577 DAIPQII
+577 DFLLGAIPQIAQTGIQLLSALVEAMPEIISAIVEALPELITGIVDAIIEFVPEIVVAGVQLLSALMQNLDEIIAQIVVAIPDIIDGII
-584 GALIDGLRES
+584 GALTDSTPRLIE
-594 FPKIVAAGFTLLMGI
+594 AGFELFMALVTNLPEIIMGI
-609 IERLPDFLMKLGEA
+609 LTALSKL
-623 VVKIV
+623 I
-628 AAIITALKNRL
+628 AAIIQAIPTYFIK
-639 YLIADQGVKL
+639 IAQQGVKL
-649 FEQLIRDLPKA
+649 FESLVTNLPQA
-660 IQTITSKVP
+660 IQTIKRRIP
-669 QVISGIVNKFR
+669 EVISGIVSKFR

>member
-1 MWEVGSI
+1 MGSI

-43 SGFGTA
+43 SGFGIA
-49 VKAIGAAIVAATTA
+49 MKAIGAAVVAAITA
-63 VAAGIAKL
+63 VAAGIAKI
-71 TQASLASYG
+71 TQASVASYG

-95 EASTL
+95 EAGSL
-100 EEYAASIGKTSGEAL
+100 KEYAASIGQTVDEAKDKYNSL
-115 KEYRNLNLAQSIVF
+115 INAQSEIF
-129 ENAKNAYKDVQMSAN
+129 SKAQDAYKNVQMSAN

-161 SGDTVAAADK
+161 GGDTEKAAEKAD
-171 ANLAITDMADNA
+171 LAITDMADNA

-281 VKSQWQNVLTALAD
+281 VKAQWQNLLTAFAD
-295 ENADLP
+295 EDANLSD
-301 NQISK
+301 QINRFTD
-306 LADSIDTAVNGNIL
+306 AITTAARNIV

-329 IASGIQMLV
+329 IVNGLQMLIQALMPMIPGIFDQLLPAV
-338 QGLAPMLPGMINTLL
+338 ESAITGIMGALVNLVPGLATMAFDLILQLIHEVGQMLPGLIDSIT
-353 PTLSTSLIALVGSL
+353 STI
-367 VTVLPQLTNTAVN
+367 
-380 ILKQLVNAVVSVL
+380 
-393 PGVLSTLASAAT
+393 T
-405 ELLLDIVSVVGDILP
+405 ELLNKAADALPQILP
-420 ELVDTVINIAT
+420 ELVQSIVNGLISLFDNSSAMGEAALALING
-431 DLIQK
+431 
-436 IADALPDLLPELV
+436 LV
-449 QAIMD
+449 Q
-454 ALIML
+454 
-459 IDDAPALLDTAI
+459 
-471 ALIKGLAE
+471 GV
-479 GLLNSIPVLLDA
+479 LNSIPVLIAA
-491 LPALIESIIN
+491 LPTLVTSIIN
-501 FIVGAIPELILLG
+501 FLWG
-514 VQIVGAVVDALP
+514 
-526 QIISSLVAALPQI
+526 
-539 IQALID
+539 
-545 GLFQGHGA
+545 
-553 FVLAGI
+553 
-559 DLFIAL
+559 
-565 IEDLPDIILQLV
+565 
-577 DAIPQII
+577 AIPQIAQTGIQLLSALVQAMPEIISAIVEALPELITGIVDAIIEFVPEIVVAGVQLLSALTQNLDEIIAQIVVAIPDIIDGII
-584 GALIDGLRES
+584 GALTDAT
-594 FPKIVAAGFTLLMGI
+594 PKLIEAGFELFMALVTNLPEIIMGI
-609 IERLPDFLMKLGEA
+609 LTALSKL
-623 VVKIV
+623 I
-628 AAIITALKNRL
+628 AAIIQAIPTYFMK
-639 YLIADQGVKL
+639 IAQQGVKL
-649 FEQLIRDLPKA
+649 FESLVTNLPQA
-660 IQTITSKVP
+660 IQTIKRRIP
-669 QVISGIVNKFR
+669 EVISGIVSKFK

-761 MAMQDAVERAKNSFD
+761 TAMQDAVERAKNSFD

-796 SVEVT
+796 NVEVT

>member
-20 SKAFDKGVED
+20 SKAFDKGVES
-30 AKGKSSGLADKIK
+30 AKKKSDGFADKLK
-43 SGFGTA
+43 DGFG
-49 VKAIGAAIVAATTA
+49 KAIKAVGKAVVAATTA
-63 VAAGIAKL
+63 VAAGIAKI
-71 TQASLASYG
+71 TQASVASYG

-95 EASTL
+95 EAGSL
-100 EEYAASIGKTSGEAL
+100 KEYAASIGQTVDEAKDKYNSL
-115 KEYRNLNLAQSIVF
+115 INAQSEIF
-129 ENAKNAYKDVQMSAN
+129 SKAQDAYKNVQMSAN

-161 SGDTVAAADK
+161 GGDTEKAAEKAD
-171 ANLAITDMADNA
+171 LAITDMADNA

-281 VKSQWQNVLTALAD
+281 VKAQWQNLLTAFAD
-295 ENADLP
+295 EDANLSD
-301 NQISK
+301 QINRFTD
-306 LADSIDTAVNGNIL
+306 AITTAAGNIV

-329 IASGIQMLV
+329 IV
-338 QGLAPMLPGMINTLL
+338 NGLDK
-353 PTLSTSLIALVGSL
+353 LIS
-367 VTVLPQLTNTAVN
+367 
-380 ILKQLVNAVVSVL
+380 
-393 PGVLSTLASAAT
+393 
-405 ELLLDIVSVVGDILP
+405 
-420 ELVDTVINIAT
+420 
-431 DLIQK
+431 
-436 IADALPDLLPELV
+436 
-449 QAIMD
+449 
-454 ALIML
+454 ALIPM
-459 IDDAPALLDTAI
+459 
-471 ALIKGLAE
+471 
-479 GLLNSIPVLLDA
+479 
-491 LPALIESIIN
+491 
-501 FIVGAIPELILLG
+501 IPELIGTLVPAFTNAIMGVMNSLTSELSNGADMVMNAIISIIGTLADTLPELITTLLEEIDTILLTTIRNAENDLIPT
-514 VQIVGAVVDALP
+514 VLQLVADLIDSLASTIPDV
-526 QIISSLVAALPQI
+526 ISSLLEETVSIVEEFLKT
-539 IQALID
+539 D
-545 GLFQGHGA
+545 GLNNVLQAVISLEQGA
-553 FVLAGI
+553 AEAVLQAI
-559 DLFIAL
+559 PFI
-565 IEDLPDIILQLV
+565 ISRMPKIITSVV
-577 DAIPQII
+577 DFLLGAIPQIAQTGIQLLSALVEAMPEIISAIVEALPELITGIVDAIIEFVPEIVVAGVQLLSALMQNLDEIIAQIVVAIPDIIDGII
-584 GALIDGLRES
+584 GALTDSTPRLIE
-594 FPKIVAAGFTLLMGI
+594 AGFELFMALVTNLPEIIMGI
-609 IERLPDFLMKLGEA
+609 LTALSKL
-623 VVKIV
+623 I
-628 AAIITALKNRL
+628 AAIIQAIPTYFIK
-639 YLIADQGVKL
+639 IAQQGVKL
-649 FEQLIRDLPKA
+649 FESLVTNLPQA
-660 IQTITSKVP
+660 IQTIKRRIP
-669 QVISGIVNKFR
+669 EVISGIVSKFR

>member
-1 MWEVGSI
+1 MGSI

-43 SGFGTA
+43 SGFGIA
-49 VKAIGAAIVAATTA
+49 MKAIGAAVVAAITA
-63 VAAGIAKL
+63 VAAGIAKI
-71 TQASLASYG
+71 TQASVASYG

-95 EASTL
+95 EAGSL
-100 EEYAASIGKTSGEAL
+100 KEYAASIGQTVDEAKDKYNSL
-115 KEYRNLNLAQSIVF
+115 INAQSEIF
-129 ENAKNAYKDVQMSAN
+129 SKAQDAYKNVQMSAN

-161 SGDTVAAADK
+161 GGDTEKAAEKAD
-171 ANLAITDMADNA
+171 LAITDMADNA

-281 VKSQWQNVLTALAD
+281 VKAQWQNLLTAFAD
-295 ENADLP
+295 EDANLSD
-301 NQISK
+301 QINRFTD
-306 LADSIDTAVNGNIL
+306 AITTAARNIV

-329 IASGIQMLV
+329 IVNGLQMLIQALMPMIPGIFDQLLPAV
-338 QGLAPMLPGMINTLL
+338 ESAITGIMGALVNLVPGLATMAFDLILQLIHEVGQMLPGLIDSIT
-353 PTLSTSLIALVGSL
+353 STI
-367 VTVLPQLTNTAVN
+367 
-380 ILKQLVNAVVSVL
+380 
-393 PGVLSTLASAAT
+393 T
-405 ELLLDIVSVVGDILP
+405 ELLNKAADALPQILP
-420 ELVDTVINIAT
+420 ELVQSIVNGLISLFDNSSAMGEAALALING
-431 DLIQK
+431 
-436 IADALPDLLPELV
+436 LV
-449 QAIMD
+449 Q
-454 ALIML
+454 
-459 IDDAPALLDTAI
+459 
-471 ALIKGLAE
+471 GV
-479 GLLNSIPVLLDA
+479 LNSIPVLIAA
-491 LPALIESIIN
+491 LPTLVTSIIN
-501 FIVGAIPELILLG
+501 FLWG
-514 VQIVGAVVDALP
+514 
-526 QIISSLVAALPQI
+526 
-539 IQALID
+539 
-545 GLFQGHGA
+545 
-553 FVLAGI
+553 
-559 DLFIAL
+559 
-565 IEDLPDIILQLV
+565 
-577 DAIPQII
+577 AIPQIAQTGIQLLSALVQAMPEIISAIVEALPELITGIVDAIIEFVPEIVVAGVQLLSALTQNLDEIIAQIVVAIPDIIDGII
-584 GALIDGLRES
+584 GALTDAT
-594 FPKIVAAGFTLLMGI
+594 PKLIEAGFELFMALVTNLPEIIMGI
-609 IERLPDFLMKLGEA
+609 LTALSKL
-623 VVKIV
+623 I
-628 AAIITALKNRL
+628 AAIIQAIPTYFMK
-639 YLIADQGVKL
+639 IAQQGVKL
-649 FEQLIRDLPKA
+649 FESLVTNLPQA
-660 IQTITSKVP
+660 IQTIKRRIP
-669 QVISGIVNKFR
+669 EVISGIVSKFK

-796 SVEVT
+796 NVEVT

>member
-1 MWEVGSI
+1 MGSI

-20 SKAFDKGVED
+20 SKAFDKGVES
-30 AKGKSSGLADKIK
+30 AKKKSDGFADKLK
-43 SGFGTA
+43 DGFG
-49 VKAIGAAIVAATTA
+49 KAIKAVGKAVVAATTA
-63 VAAGIAKL
+63 VAAGIAKI
-71 TQASLASYG
+71 TQASVASYG

-95 EASTL
+95 EAGSL
-100 EEYAASIGKTSGEAL
+100 KEYAASIGQTVDEAKDKYNSL
-115 KEYRNLNLAQSIVF
+115 INAQSEIF
-129 ENAKNAYKDVQMSAN
+129 SKAQDAYKNVQMSAN

-161 SGDTVAAADK
+161 GGDTEKAAEKAD
-171 ANLAITDMADNA
+171 LAITDMADNA

-281 VKSQWQNVLTALAD
+281 VKAQWQNLLTAFAD
-295 ENADLP
+295 EDANLSD
-301 NQISK
+301 QINRFTD
-306 LADSIDTAVNGNIL
+306 AITTAAGNIV

-329 IASGIQMLV
+329 IV
-338 QGLAPMLPGMINTLL
+338 NGLDK
-353 PTLSTSLIALVGSL
+353 LIS
-367 VTVLPQLTNTAVN
+367 
-380 ILKQLVNAVVSVL
+380 
-393 PGVLSTLASAAT
+393 
-405 ELLLDIVSVVGDILP
+405 
-420 ELVDTVINIAT
+420 
-431 DLIQK
+431 
-436 IADALPDLLPELV
+436 
-449 QAIMD
+449 
-454 ALIML
+454 ALIPM
-459 IDDAPALLDTAI
+459 
-471 ALIKGLAE
+471 
-479 GLLNSIPVLLDA
+479 
-491 LPALIESIIN
+491 
-501 FIVGAIPELILLG
+501 IPELIGTLVPAFTNAIMGVMNSLTSELSNGADMVMNAIISIIGTLADTLPELITTLLEEIDTILLTTIRNAENDLIPT
-514 VQIVGAVVDALP
+514 VLQLVADLIDSLASTIPDV
-526 QIISSLVAALPQI
+526 ISSLLEETVSIVEEFLKT
-539 IQALID
+539 D
-545 GLFQGHGA
+545 GLNNVLQAVISLEQGA
-553 FVLAGI
+553 AEAVLQAI
-559 DLFIAL
+559 PFI
-565 IEDLPDIILQLV
+565 ISRMPKIITSVV
-577 DAIPQII
+577 DFLLGAIPQIAQTGIQLLSALVEAMPEIISAIVEALPELITGIVDAIIEFVPEIVVAGVQLLSALMQNLDEIIAQIVVAIPDIIDGII
-584 GALIDGLRES
+584 GALTDSTPRLIE
-594 FPKIVAAGFTLLMGI
+594 AGFELFMALVTNLPEIIMGI
-609 IERLPDFLMKLGEA
+609 LTALSKL
-623 VVKIV
+623 I
-628 AAIITALKNRL
+628 AAIIQAIPTYFIK
-639 YLIADQGVKL
+639 IAQQGVKL
-649 FEQLIRDLPKA
+649 FESLVTNLPQA
-660 IQTITSKVP
+660 IQTIKRRIP
-669 QVISGIVNKFR
+669 EVISGIVSKFR

-785 VQSGRVGDINV
+785 GQSGRVGDINV

>member
-1 MWEVGSI
+1 MGSI

-20 SKAFDKGVED
+20 SKAFDKGVES
-30 AKGKSSGLADKIK
+30 AKKKSDGFADKLK
-43 SGFGTA
+43 DGFG
-49 VKAIGAAIVAATTA
+49 KAIKAVGKAVVAATTA
-63 VAAGIAKL
+63 VAAGIAKI
-71 TQASLASYG
+71 TQASVASYG

-95 EASTL
+95 EAGSL
-100 EEYAASIGKTSGEAL
+100 KEYAASIGQTVDEAKDKYNSL
-115 KEYRNLNLAQSIVF
+115 INAQSEIF
-129 ENAKNAYKDVQMSAN
+129 SKAQDAYKNVQMSAN

-161 SGDTVAAADK
+161 GGDTEKAAEKAD
-171 ANLAITDMADNA
+171 LAITDMADNA

-281 VKSQWQNVLTALAD
+281 VKAQWQNLLTAFAD
-295 ENADLP
+295 EDANLSD
-301 NQISK
+301 QINRFTD
-306 LADSIDTAVNGNIL
+306 AITTAAGNIV

-329 IASGIQMLV
+329 IV
-338 QGLAPMLPGMINTLL
+338 NGLDK
-353 PTLSTSLIALVGSL
+353 LIS
-367 VTVLPQLTNTAVN
+367 
-380 ILKQLVNAVVSVL
+380 
-393 PGVLSTLASAAT
+393 
-405 ELLLDIVSVVGDILP
+405 
-420 ELVDTVINIAT
+420 
-431 DLIQK
+431 
-436 IADALPDLLPELV
+436 
-449 QAIMD
+449 
-454 ALIML
+454 ALIPM
-459 IDDAPALLDTAI
+459 
-471 ALIKGLAE
+471 
-479 GLLNSIPVLLDA
+479 
-491 LPALIESIIN
+491 
-501 FIVGAIPELILLG
+501 IPELIGTLVPAFTNAIMGVMNSLTSELSNGADMVMNAIISIIGTLSDTLPELITTLLEEIDTILLTTIRNAENDLIPT
-514 VQIVGAVVDALP
+514 VLQLVADLIDSLASTIPDV
-526 QIISSLVAALPQI
+526 ISSLLEETVSIVEEFLKT
-539 IQALID
+539 D
-545 GLFQGHGA
+545 GLNNVLQAVISLEQGA
-553 FVLAGI
+553 AEAVLQAI
-559 DLFIAL
+559 PFI
-565 IEDLPDIILQLV
+565 ISRMPKIITSVV
-577 DAIPQII
+577 DFLLGAIPQIAQTGIQLLSALVEAMPEIISAIVEALPELITGIVDAIIEFVPEIVVAGVQLLSALMQNLDEIIAQIVVAIPDIIDGII
-584 GALIDGLRES
+584 GALTDSTPRLIE
-594 FPKIVAAGFTLLMGI
+594 AGFELFMALVTNLPEIIMGI
-609 IERLPDFLMKLGEA
+609 LTALSKL
-623 VVKIV
+623 I
-628 AAIITALKNRL
+628 AAIIQAIPTYFIK
-639 YLIADQGVKL
+639 IAQQGVKL
-649 FEQLIRDLPKA
+649 FESLVTNLPQA
-660 IQTITSKVP
+660 IQTIKRRIP
-669 QVISGIVNKFR
+669 EVISGIVSKFR

>member
-1 MWEVGSI
+1 MGSI

-20 SKAFDKGVED
+20 SKAFDKGVES
-30 AKGKSSGLADKIK
+30 AKKKSDGFADKLK
-43 SGFGTA
+43 DGFG
-49 VKAIGAAIVAATTA
+49 KAIKAVGKAVVAATTA
-63 VAAGIAKL
+63 VAAGIAKI
-71 TQASLASYG
+71 TQASVASYG

-95 EASTL
+95 EAGSL
-100 EEYAASIGKTSGEAL
+100 KEYAAAIGQTVDEAKDKYNSL
-115 KEYRNLNLAQSIVF
+115 INAQSEIF
-129 ENAKNAYKDVQMSAN
+129 SKAQDAYKNVQMSAN

-161 SGDTVAAADK
+161 GGDTEKAAEKAD
-171 ANLAITDMADNA
+171 LAITDMADNA

-281 VKSQWQNVLTALAD
+281 VKAQWQNLLTAFAD
-295 ENADLP
+295 EDANLSD
-301 NQISK
+301 QINRFTD
-306 LADSIDTAVNGNIL
+306 AITTAAGNIV

-329 IASGIQMLV
+329 IV
-338 QGLAPMLPGMINTLL
+338 NGLDK
-353 PTLSTSLIALVGSL
+353 LIS
-367 VTVLPQLTNTAVN
+367 
-380 ILKQLVNAVVSVL
+380 
-393 PGVLSTLASAAT
+393 
-405 ELLLDIVSVVGDILP
+405 
-420 ELVDTVINIAT
+420 
-431 DLIQK
+431 
-436 IADALPDLLPELV
+436 
-449 QAIMD
+449 
-454 ALIML
+454 ALIPM
-459 IDDAPALLDTAI
+459 
-471 ALIKGLAE
+471 
-479 GLLNSIPVLLDA
+479 
-491 LPALIESIIN
+491 
-501 FIVGAIPELILLG
+501 IPELIGTLVPAFTNAIMGVMNSLTSELSNSADMVMNAIISIIGTLADTLPELITTLLEEIDTILLTTIRNAENDLIPT
-514 VQIVGAVVDALP
+514 VLQLVADLIDSLASTIPDV
-526 QIISSLVAALPQI
+526 ISSLLEETVSIVEEFLKT
-539 IQALID
+539 D
-545 GLFQGHGA
+545 GLNNVLQAVISLEQGA
-553 FVLAGI
+553 AEAVLQAI
-559 DLFIAL
+559 PFI
-565 IEDLPDIILQLV
+565 ISRLPKIITSVV
-577 DAIPQII
+577 DFLLGAIPQIAQTGIQLLSALVEAMPEIISAIVEALPELITGIVDAIIEFVPEIVVAGVQLLSALTQNLDEIIAQIVVAIPDIIDGII
-584 GALIDGLRES
+584 GALTDAT
-594 FPKIVAAGFTLLMGI
+594 PKLIEAGFELFMALVTNLPEIIMGI
-609 IERLPDFLMKLGEA
+609 LTALSKL
-623 VVKIV
+623 I
-628 AAIITALKNRL
+628 AAIIQAIPTYFMK
-639 YLIADQGVKL
+639 IAQQGVKL
-649 FEQLIRDLPKA
+649 FESLVTNLPQA
-660 IQTITSKVP
+660 IQTIKRRIP
-669 QVISGIVNKFR
+669 EVISGIASKFK

-761 MAMQDAVERAKNSFD
+761 TAMQNAVERAKNSFD

>member
-1 MWEVGSI
+1 MGSI

-43 SGFGTA
+43 SGFGIA
-49 VKAIGAAIVAATTA
+49 MKAIGAAVVAAITA
-63 VAAGIAKL
+63 VAAGIAKI
-71 TQASLASYG
+71 TQASVASYG

-95 EASTL
+95 EAGSL
-100 EEYAASIGKTSGEAL
+100 KEYAASIGQTVDEAKDKYNSL
-115 KEYRNLNLAQSIVF
+115 INAQSEIF
-129 ENAKNAYKDVQMSAN
+129 SKAQDAYKNVQMSAN

-161 SGDTVAAADK
+161 GGDTEKAAEKAD
-171 ANLAITDMADNA
+171 LAITDMADNA

-281 VKSQWQNVLTALAD
+281 VKAQWQNLLTAFAD
-295 ENADLP
+295 EDANLSD
-301 NQISK
+301 QINRFTD
-306 LADSIDTAVNGNIL
+306 AITTAARNIV

-329 IASGIQMLV
+329 IVNGLQMLIQALMPMIPGIFDQLLPAV
-338 QGLAPMLPGMINTLL
+338 ESAITGIMGALVNLVPGLATMAFDLILQLIHEVGQMLPGLIDSIT
-353 PTLSTSLIALVGSL
+353 STI
-367 VTVLPQLTNTAVN
+367 
-380 ILKQLVNAVVSVL
+380 
-393 PGVLSTLASAAT
+393 T
-405 ELLLDIVSVVGDILP
+405 ELLNKAADALPQILP
-420 ELVDTVINIAT
+420 ELVQSIVNGLISLFDNSSAMGEAALALING
-431 DLIQK
+431 
-436 IADALPDLLPELV
+436 LV
-449 QAIMD
+449 Q
-454 ALIML
+454 
-459 IDDAPALLDTAI
+459 
-471 ALIKGLAE
+471 GV
-479 GLLNSIPVLLDA
+479 LNSIPVLIAA
-491 LPALIESIIN
+491 LPTLVTSIIN
-501 FIVGAIPELILLG
+501 FLWG
-514 VQIVGAVVDALP
+514 
-526 QIISSLVAALPQI
+526 
-539 IQALID
+539 
-545 GLFQGHGA
+545 
-553 FVLAGI
+553 
-559 DLFIAL
+559 
-565 IEDLPDIILQLV
+565 
-577 DAIPQII
+577 AIPQIAQTGIQLLSALVQAMPEIISAIVEALPELITGIVDAIIEFVPEIVVAGVQLLSALMQNLDEIIAQIVVAIPDIIDGII
-584 GALIDGLRES
+584 GALTDSTPRLIE
-594 FPKIVAAGFTLLMGI
+594 AGFELFMALVTNLPEIIMGI
-609 IERLPDFLMKLGEA
+609 LTALSKL
-623 VVKIV
+623 I
-628 AAIITALKNRL
+628 AAIIQAIPTYFIK
-639 YLIADQGVKL
+639 IAQQGVKL
-649 FEQLIRDLPKA
+649 FESLVTNLPQA
-660 IQTITSKVP
+660 IQTIKRRIP
-669 QVISGIVNKFR
+669 EVISGIVSKFR

>member
-20 SKAFDKGVED
+20 SKAFDKGVES
-30 AKGKSSGLADKIK
+30 AKKKSDGFADKLK
-43 SGFGTA
+43 DGFG
-49 VKAIGAAIVAATTA
+49 KAIKAVGKAVVAATTA
-63 VAAGIAKL
+63 VAAGIAKI
-71 TQASLASYG
+71 TQASVASYG

-86 GGVKTLFGT
+86 GGVETLFKQS
-95 EASTL
+95 ADVVQQ
-100 EEYAASIGKTSGEAL
+100 YAA
-115 KEYRNLNLAQSIVF
+115 
-129 ENAKNAYKDVQMSAN
+129 NAYKTAGMSAN
-144 DYMNTVTSFA
+144 EYMETVTSFS
-154 ASLIQGL
+154 ASLLQSL
-161 SGDTVAAADK
+161 DGDTAAAAEK
-171 ANLAITDMADNA
+171 ANLAITDMSDNA
-183 NKMGTAMESIQNAY
+183 NKMGTDMELIQNAY
-197 QGFAKQNYTMLDNLK
+197 RGFAKSNYTMLDNLA

-236 GITAE
+236 GITAK

-281 VKSQWQNVLTALAD
+281 VKAQWQNLLTAFAD
-295 ENADLP
+295 EDANLSD
-301 NQISK
+301 QINRFTD
-306 LADSIDTAVNGNIL
+306 AITTAAGNIV

-329 IASGIQMLV
+329 IVNGLQMLIQALMPMIPGIFDQLLPAV
-338 QGLAPMLPGMINTLL
+338 ESAITGIMGALVNLVPGLATMAFDLILQLIHEVGQMLPGLIDSIT
-353 PTLSTSLIALVGSL
+353 STI
-367 VTVLPQLTNTAVN
+367 
-380 ILKQLVNAVVSVL
+380 
-393 PGVLSTLASAAT
+393 T
-405 ELLLDIVSVVGDILP
+405 ELL
-420 ELVDTVINIAT
+420 NKA
-431 DLIQK
+431 
-436 IADALPDLLPELV
+436 ADALPKVLPELV
-449 QAIMD
+449 QSIVDGLISLFDNSSAMGEAAL
-454 ALIML
+454 ALIN
-459 IDDAPALLDTAI
+459 
-471 ALIKGLAE
+471 GLVQ
-479 GLLNSIPVLLDA
+479 GVLNSIPVLIAA
-491 LPALIESIIN
+491 LPTLVTSIIN
-501 FIVGAIPELILLG
+501 FLWG
-514 VQIVGAVVDALP
+514 
-526 QIISSLVAALPQI
+526 
-539 IQALID
+539 
-545 GLFQGHGA
+545 
-553 FVLAGI
+553 
-559 DLFIAL
+559 
-565 IEDLPDIILQLV
+565 
-577 DAIPQII
+577 AIPQIAQTGIQLLSALVQAMPEIISAIVEALPELITGIVDAIIEFVPEIVVAGVQLLSALTQNLDEIIAQIVVAIPYIIDGII
-584 GALIDGLRES
+584 GALTDAT
-594 FPKIVAAGFTLLMGI
+594 PKLIEAGFELFMALVTNLPEIIMGI
-609 IERLPDFLMKLGEA
+609 LTALSKL
-623 VVKIV
+623 I
-628 AAIITALKNRL
+628 AAIIQAIPTYFMK
-639 YLIADQGVKL
+639 IAQQGVKL
-649 FEQLIRDLPKA
+649 FESLVTNLPQA
-660 IQTITSKVP
+660 IQTIKRRIP
-669 QVISGIVNKFR
+669 EVISGIVSKFR

-796 SVEVT
+796 NVEVT

>member
-8 NLLTLFVTLALS
+8 NLLTLFVTLAMS
-20 SKAFDKGVED
+20 SKAFDKGVES
-30 AKGKSSGLADKIK
+30 AKKKSDGFADKLK
-43 SGFGTA
+43 DGFG
-49 VKAIGAAIVAATTA
+49 KAIKAVGRAVVAATTA
-63 VAAGIAKL
+63 VAAGIAKI
-71 TQASLASYG
+71 TQASVASYG

-95 EASTL
+95 EAGSL
-100 EEYAASIGKTSGEAL
+100 EEYAASIGQTVDEAKDKYSSL
-115 KEYRNLNLAQSIVF
+115 INAQSEIF
-129 ENAKNAYKDVQMSAN
+129 SKAQDAYKNVQMSAN

-161 SGDTVAAADK
+161 GGDTEKAAEKAD
-171 ANLAITDMADNA
+171 LAITDMADNA

-281 VKSQWQNVLTALAD
+281 VKAQWQNLLTAFAD
-295 ENADLP
+295 ENANLSD
-301 NQISK
+301 QINRFTD
-306 LADSIDTAVNGNIL
+306 AITTAAGNIV

-329 IASGIQMLV
+329 IVNGLQMLISS
-338 QGLAPMLPGMINTLL
+338 LAPMIPEMIKTLL
-353 PTLSTSLIALVGSL
+353 PAVTDAVFGIFDSLAALVPKATRTILHSL
-367 VTVLPQLTNTAVN
+367 VDIAISIGEKVPELIQTLIDGAGDFWEIISDSLLGLIPYTIDAVSAIIQSIAEAMPQLIESLLSAVIFDAFESIFDESADTLLQSALNLLLGIAQGLINFIPKAIQWLPQLINEIISFLLGAIPQIAQTG
-380 ILKQLVNAVVSVL
+380 IQL
-393 PGVLSTLASAAT
+393 LSALVEAMPEIISA
-405 ELLLDIVSVVGDILP
+405 IVEALP
-420 ELVDTVINIAT
+420 ELITGIVDAIIEFVPEIVMAGVELLSALMQNLDEIIA
-431 DLIQK
+431 
-436 IADALPDLLPELV
+436 
-449 QAIMD
+449 
-454 ALIML
+454 
-459 IDDAPALLDTAI
+459 
-471 ALIKGLAE
+471 
-479 GLLNSIPVLLDA
+479 
-491 LPALIESIIN
+491 
-501 FIVGAIPELILLG
+501 
-514 VQIVGAVVDALP
+514 QIV
-526 QIISSLVAALPQI
+526 VAI
-539 IQALID
+539 
-545 GLFQGHGA
+545 
-553 FVLAGI
+553 
-559 DLFIAL
+559 
-565 IEDLPDIILQLV
+565 PDIIDGILGALY
-577 DAIPQII
+577 DAIPQ
-584 GALIDGLRES
+584 LIE
-594 FPKIVAAGFTLLMGI
+594 AGFELFMALVTKLPEIIMGN
-609 IERLPDFLMKLGEA
+609 LTALSKL
-623 VVKIV
+623 I
-628 AAIITALKNRL
+628 AAIIQAIPTYFMKVAQ
-639 YLIADQGVKL
+639 QGVKL
-649 FEQLIRDLPKA
+649 FESLVTNLPQA
-660 IQTITSKVP
+660 IQTIKRRIP
-669 QVISGIVNKFR
+669 EVISGIVSKFK

-712 KSVVSKIKGF
+712 KGVVSKIKGF

-761 MAMQDAVERAKNSFD
+761 TAMQDAVERAKNSFD

>member
-1 MWEVGSI
+1 MGSI

-20 SKAFDKGVED
+20 SKAFDKGVES
-30 AKGKSSGLADKIK
+30 AKKKSDGFADKLK
-43 SGFGTA
+43 DGFG
-49 VKAIGAAIVAATTA
+49 KAIKAVGKAVVAATTA
-63 VAAGIAKL
+63 VAAGIAKI
-71 TQASLASYG
+71 TQASVASYG

-95 EASTL
+95 EAGSL
-100 EEYAASIGKTSGEAL
+100 KEYAASIGQTVDEAKDKYNSL
-115 KEYRNLNLAQSIVF
+115 INAQSEIF
-129 ENAKNAYKDVQMSAN
+129 SKAQDAYKNVQMSAN

-161 SGDTVAAADK
+161 GGDTEKAAEKAD
-171 ANLAITDMADNA
+171 LAITDMADNA
-183 NKMGTAMESIQNAY
+183 NKMGTAMGSIQNAY

-281 VKSQWQNVLTALAD
+281 VKAQWQNLLTAFAD
-295 ENADLP
+295 EDANLSD
-301 NQISK
+301 QINRFTD
-306 LADSIDTAVNGNIL
+306 AITTAAGNIV

-329 IASGIQMLV
+329 IVNGLQMLIQALMPMIPGIFDQLLPAV
-338 QGLAPMLPGMINTLL
+338 ESAITGIMGALVNLVPGLATMAFDLILQLIHEVGQMLPGLIDSIT
-353 PTLSTSLIALVGSL
+353 STI
-367 VTVLPQLTNTAVN
+367 
-380 ILKQLVNAVVSVL
+380 
-393 PGVLSTLASAAT
+393 T
-405 ELLLDIVSVVGDILP
+405 ELL
-420 ELVDTVINIAT
+420 NKA
-431 DLIQK
+431 
-436 IADALPDLLPELV
+436 ADALPKVLPELV
-449 QAIMD
+449 QSIVDGLISLFDNSSAMGEAAL
-454 ALIML
+454 ALIN
-459 IDDAPALLDTAI
+459 
-471 ALIKGLAE
+471 GLVQ
-479 GLLNSIPVLLDA
+479 GVLNSIPVLIAA
-491 LPALIESIIN
+491 LPTLVTSIIN
-501 FIVGAIPELILLG
+501 FLWG
-514 VQIVGAVVDALP
+514 
-526 QIISSLVAALPQI
+526 
-539 IQALID
+539 
-545 GLFQGHGA
+545 
-553 FVLAGI
+553 
-559 DLFIAL
+559 
-565 IEDLPDIILQLV
+565 
-577 DAIPQII
+577 AIPQIAQTGIQLLSALVQAMPEIISAIVEALPELITGIVDAIIEFVPEIVVAGVQLLSALTQNLDEIIAQIVVAIPDIIDGII
-584 GALIDGLRES
+584 GALTDAT
-594 FPKIVAAGFTLLMGI
+594 PKLIEAGFELFMALVTNLPEIIMGI
-609 IERLPDFLMKLGEA
+609 LTALSTLI
-623 VVKIV
+623 
-628 AAIITALKNRL
+628 AAIIQAIPTYFMK
-639 YLIADQGVKL
+639 IAQQGVKL
-649 FEQLIRDLPKA
+649 FESLVTNLPQA
-660 IQTITSKVP
+660 IQTIKRRIP
-669 QVISGIVNKFR
+669 EVISGIVSKFK

-761 MAMQDAVERAKNSFD
+761 TAMQDAVERAKNSFD

-796 SVEVT
+796 NVEVT

>member
-43 SGFGTA
+43 SGFGIA
-49 VKAIGAAIVAATTA
+49 MKAIGAAVVAAITA
-63 VAAGIAKL
+63 VAAGIAKI
-71 TQASLASYG
+71 TQASVASYG

-95 EASTL
+95 EAGSL
-100 EEYAASIGKTSGEAL
+100 KEYAASIGQTVDEAKDKYNSL
-115 KEYRNLNLAQSIVF
+115 INAQSEIF
-129 ENAKNAYKDVQMSAN
+129 SKAQDAYKNVQMSAN

-161 SGDTVAAADK
+161 GGDTEKAAEKAD
-171 ANLAITDMADNA
+171 LAITDMADNA

-281 VKSQWQNVLTALAD
+281 VKAQWQNLLTAFAD
-295 ENADLP
+295 EDANLSD
-301 NQISK
+301 QINRFTD
-306 LADSIDTAVNGNIL
+306 AITTAARNIV

-329 IASGIQMLV
+329 IVNGLQMLIQALMPMIPGIFDQLLPAV
-338 QGLAPMLPGMINTLL
+338 ESAITGIMGALVNLVPGLATMAFDLILQLIHEVGQMLPGLIDSIT
-353 PTLSTSLIALVGSL
+353 STI
-367 VTVLPQLTNTAVN
+367 
-380 ILKQLVNAVVSVL
+380 
-393 PGVLSTLASAAT
+393 T
-405 ELLLDIVSVVGDILP
+405 ELLNKAADALPQILP
-420 ELVDTVINIAT
+420 ELVQSIVNGLISLFDNSSAMGEAALALING
-431 DLIQK
+431 
-436 IADALPDLLPELV
+436 LV
-449 QAIMD
+449 Q
-454 ALIML
+454 
-459 IDDAPALLDTAI
+459 
-471 ALIKGLAE
+471 GV
-479 GLLNSIPVLLDA
+479 LNSIPVLIAA
-491 LPALIESIIN
+491 LPTLVTSIIN
-501 FIVGAIPELILLG
+501 FLWG
-514 VQIVGAVVDALP
+514 
-526 QIISSLVAALPQI
+526 
-539 IQALID
+539 
-545 GLFQGHGA
+545 
-553 FVLAGI
+553 
-559 DLFIAL
+559 
-565 IEDLPDIILQLV
+565 
-577 DAIPQII
+577 AIPQIAQTGIQLLSALVQAMPEIISAIVEALPELITGIVDAIIEFVPEIVVAGVQLLSALTQNLDEIIAQIVVAIPDIIDGII
-584 GALIDGLRES
+584 GALTDAT
-594 FPKIVAAGFTLLMGI
+594 PKLIEAGFELFMALVTNLPEIIMGI
-609 IERLPDFLMKLGEA
+609 LTALSKL
-623 VVKIV
+623 I
-628 AAIITALKNRL
+628 AAIIQAIPTYFMK
-639 YLIADQGVKL
+639 IAQQGVKL
-649 FEQLIRDLPKA
+649 FESLVTNLPQA
-660 IQTITSKVP
+660 IQTIKRRIP
-669 QVISGIVNKFR
+669 EVISGIVSKFK

-761 MAMQDAVERAKNSFD
+761 TAMQDAVERAKNSFD

-796 SVEVT
+796 NVEVT